1 MENVVYMERQ
11 IIGDNIRFLRKKAI
25 LSQSE
30 LGEMIGVT
38 GMTISRIESGRGKIN
53 MDYLILIAEKLHVRV
68 EDILTENYMEKRF
81 HVA

>member
-68 EDILTENYMEKRF
+68 EDILTKNYMEKRF